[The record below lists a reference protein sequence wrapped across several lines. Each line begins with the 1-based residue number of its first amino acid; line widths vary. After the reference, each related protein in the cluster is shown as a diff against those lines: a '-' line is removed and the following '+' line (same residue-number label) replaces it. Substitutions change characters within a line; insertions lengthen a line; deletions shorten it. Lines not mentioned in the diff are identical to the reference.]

1 MNRFDE
7 LTGLVGDSSA
17 MLVGDGGRAI
27 VCPTLGGR
35 VFAEIGGQ
43 SVHRIALDLVKA
55 PADDFNNYGG
65 CNFWPAPEGGK
76 FGWNYK
82 GDEWYVQDG
91 INKQPFELVK
101 SDAGSADVA
110 KTTAL
115 VNRAGN
121 KLDLRMTRR
130 VELVGAPDVLR
141 GASAKVFAFVTKDG
155 IEMITPATRN
165 DALLG
170 VWTLEQFDACDTT
183 VSFCKVRDSKTAINF
198 DFYDPANDRIDYY
211 SGGFTYRT
219 DGLSTGQIGV
229 KVGHKTEM
237 IGFYNLSRKLLC
249 IRQNVTS
256 DGLFFNIADNDQ
268 PEGPFS
274 AADNYSIYNSGGGD
288 RFYELETISGMRES
302 EDGKITRSDM
312 VSLTAFAIFDDTDSL
327 QKFVT
332 ELIGELV

>member
-1 MNRFDE
+1 
-7 LTGLVGDSSA
+7 

-35 VFAEIGGQ
+35 VFAEIDGQ
-43 SVHRIALDLVKA
+43 SVHRIALDLVKT

-101 SDAGSADVA
+101 CDASSVDVA
-110 KTTAL
+110 KTIAL

-121 KLDLRMTRR
+121 KLDMCVTRR
-130 VELVGAPDVLR
+130 VELAGIPEMLKGV
-141 GASAKVFAFVTKDG
+141 SAKVLAFVTKDG
-155 IEMITPATRN
+155 IEMISPATRN

-170 VWTLEQFDACDTT
+170 AWTLEQFDASDTT
-183 VSFCKVRDSKTAINF
+183 VSFCKVRNPKTAINF
-198 DFYDPANDRIDYY
+198 DFYEPANDRIEYY

-219 DGLSTGQIGV
+219 DGNSTGQIGV
-229 KVGHKTEM
+229 KVGHEAEM
-237 IGFYNLSRKLLC
+237 IGFYDLSRNLLC
-249 IRQNVTS
+249 VRQNVKS
-256 DGLFFNIADNDQ
+256 DGLFFNMADNDQ
-268 PEGPFS
+268 PDGPFS

-288 RFYELETISGMRES
+288 RFFELETVSGMRES
-302 EDGKITRSDM
+302 ADGRIVGSEM
-312 VSLTAFAIFDDTDSL
+312 VSLTAFAIFDDTESL
-327 QKFVT
+327 RKSVAG
-332 ELIGELV
+332 LIGERV